1 MNMKKYLLFASA
13 LLLALTA
20 ARAEVNRTS
29 VNGTYVVADTA
40 TVGEGVPSEFGQWEN
55 ITRLGS
61 DSPQEVILDK
71 IMGLNVVEYNMKID
85 MPSEEDLIYLNV
97 KDKEAYLKRL
107 EEKEAAKNAERHIGL
122 LANELKAAFPN
133 LGLVKEL
140 NEGKVGINYVEIV
153 PVLISCIQELK
164 NQLDMRTGKMVEIV
178 MSRGLEPTTVNAA
191 RAAFGSNLL
200 PIAPTSVS
208 QPAEVRYLLDVAASN
223 AYLSVV
229 DMGGRVV
236 TKVPVSPSAT
246 SATIDSGTLGEG
258 IFLCTLYVDGQNIGT
273 KRLVKTK

>member
-20 ARAEVNRTS
+20 ASAEVNRAS

-71 IMGLNVVEYNMKID
+71 IMGLNVVEYNMKTDI
-85 MPSEEDLIYLNV
+85 PSEEDLIYLNV

-208 QPAEVRYLLDVAASN
+208 QPAEVRYLLDVDASN

-246 SATIDSGTLGEG
+246 SAMIDSGTLGEG

>member
-1 MNMKKYLLFASA
+1 MRKVLFFASA
-13 LLLALTA
+13 LLLMMTA

-71 IMGLNVVEYNMKID
+71 IMGLNVVEYNMKTD

-133 LGLVKEL
+133 LGLVREL

-246 SATIDSGTLGEG
+246 SAMIDSGTLGEG

>member
-1 MNMKKYLLFASA
+1 MRKVLFFASA
-13 LLLALTA
+13 LLLMMTA

-71 IMGLNVVEYNMKID
+71 IMGLNVVEYNMKTD

-246 SATIDSGTLGEG
+246 SAMIDSGTLGEG
-258 IFLCTLYVDGQNIGT
+258 IFLCTLYVDGQTIGT

>member
-1 MNMKKYLLFASA
+1 MKRVLFFASA
-13 LLLALTA
+13 LLLMALTA
-20 ARAEVNRTS
+20 ARAEVNRAS

-71 IMGLNVVEYNMKID
+71 IMGLNVVEYNMKTDI
-85 MPSEEDLIYLNV
+85 PSEEDLIYLNV

-208 QPAEVRYLLDVAASN
+208 QPAEVRYLLDVDASN

-246 SATIDSGTLGEG
+246 SAMIDSGTLGEG

>member
-1 MNMKKYLLFASA
+1 MKKYLLFASA

-20 ARAEVNRTS
+20 ASAEVNRAS

-71 IMGLNVVEYNMKID
+71 IMGLNVVEYNMKTDI
-85 MPSEEDLIYLNV
+85 PSEEDLIYLNV

-133 LGLVKEL
+133 LGLVREL

-246 SATIDSGTLGEG
+246 SAMIDSGTLGEG

>member
-1 MNMKKYLLFASA
+1 MRKVLFFASA
-13 LLLALTA
+13 LLLMMTA

-71 IMGLNVVEYNMKID
+71 IMGLNVVEYNMKTD

-246 SATIDSGTLGEG
+246 SAMIDSGTLGEG

>member
-1 MNMKKYLLFASA
+1 MRKVLFFASA
-13 LLLALTA
+13 LLLMMTA

-71 IMGLNVVEYNMKID
+71 IMGLNVVEYNMKTD

-133 LGLVKEL
+133 LGLVREL

-208 QPAEVRYLLDVAASN
+208 QPAEVRYLLDVDASN

-246 SATIDSGTLGEG
+246 SAMIDSGTLGEG

>member
-1 MNMKKYLLFASA
+1 MKKYLLFASA

-20 ARAEVNRTS
+20 ASAEVNRAS

-71 IMGLNVVEYNMKID
+71 IMGLNVVEYNMKTDI
-85 MPSEEDLIYLNV
+85 PSEEDLIYLNV

-246 SATIDSGTLGEG
+246 SAMIDSGTLGEG

>member
-1 MNMKKYLLFASA
+1 MRKVLFFASA
-13 LLLALTA
+13 LLLMMTA
-20 ARAEVNRTS
+20 ARAEVNRAS

-71 IMGLNVVEYNMKID
+71 IMGLNVVEYNMKTDI
-85 MPSEEDLIYLNV
+85 PSEEDLIYLNV

-208 QPAEVRYLLDVAASN
+208 QPAEVRYLLDVDASN

-246 SATIDSGTLGEG
+246 SVMIDSGTLGEG

>member
-1 MNMKKYLLFASA
+1 MRKVLFFASA
-13 LLLALTA
+13 LLLMMTA
-20 ARAEVNRTS
+20 ARAEVNRAS

-71 IMGLNVVEYNMKID
+71 IMGLNVVEYNMKTDI
-85 MPSEEDLIYLNV
+85 PSEEDLIYLNV

-246 SATIDSGTLGEG
+246 SAMIDSGTLGEG

>member
-1 MNMKKYLLFASA
+1 MRKVLFFASA
-13 LLLALTA
+13 LLLMMTA

-71 IMGLNVVEYNMKID
+71 IMGLNVVEYNMKTD

-208 QPAEVRYLLDVAASN
+208 QPAEVRYLLDVDASN

-246 SATIDSGTLGEG
+246 SAMIDSGTLGEG

>member
-1 MNMKKYLLFASA
+1 MKKYLLFASA

-20 ARAEVNRTS
+20 ASAEVNRAS

-71 IMGLNVVEYNMKID
+71 IMGLNVVEYNMKTDI
-85 MPSEEDLIYLNV
+85 PSEEDLIYLNV

-208 QPAEVRYLLDVAASN
+208 QPAEVRYLLDVDASN

-246 SATIDSGTLGEG
+246 SAMIDSGTLGEG

>member
-1 MNMKKYLLFASA
+1 MRKVLFFASA
-13 LLLALTA
+13 LLLMMTA

-71 IMGLNVVEYNMKID
+71 IMGLNVVEYNMKTDI
-85 MPSEEDLIYLNV
+85 PSEEDLIYLNV

-208 QPAEVRYLLDVAASN
+208 QPAEVRYLLDVDASN

-246 SATIDSGTLGEG
+246 SAMIDSGTLGEG

>member
-1 MNMKKYLLFASA
+1 MKKYLLFASA

-71 IMGLNVVEYNMKID
+71 IMGLNVVEYNMKTDI
-85 MPSEEDLIYLNV
+85 PSEEDLIYLNV

-208 QPAEVRYLLDVAASN
+208 QPAEVRYLLDVDASN

-246 SATIDSGTLGEG
+246 SAMIDSGTLGEG

>member
-1 MNMKKYLLFASA
+1 MKKYLLFASA
-13 LLLALTA
+13 LLLMMTA

-71 IMGLNVVEYNMKID
+71 IMGLNVVEYNMKTD

-208 QPAEVRYLLDVAASN
+208 QPAEVRYLLDVDASN

-246 SATIDSGTLGEG
+246 SAMIDSGTLGEG

>member
-1 MNMKKYLLFASA
+1 MKKYLLFASA
-13 LLLALTA
+13 MLLMMTA

-71 IMGLNVVEYNMKID
+71 IMGLNVVEYNMKTDI
-85 MPSEEDLIYLNV
+85 PSEEDLIYLNV

-208 QPAEVRYLLDVAASN
+208 QPAEVRYLLDVDASN

-246 SATIDSGTLGEG
+246 SVMIDSGTLGEG

>member
-1 MNMKKYLLFASA
+1 M
-13 LLLALTA
+13 TA

-71 IMGLNVVEYNMKID
+71 IMGLNVVEYNMKTDI
-85 MPSEEDLIYLNV
+85 PSEEDLIYLNV

-246 SATIDSGTLGEG
+246 SAMIDSGTLGEG